1 MSESHNV
8 SNSSEPV
15 TPAPSGL
22 SRRGFVRN
30 GALLGGVAAAFG
42 GLLPAG
48 TAAASTTG
56 SASSTTATPRSGVN
70 SATGTV
76 DIPNKYNKPFS
87 VDDDELFVF
96 AANFKPFELGGDDA
110 PDRQAQGFFNT
121 VFGDA
126 IRAKFPNL
134 KIKYATWDYP
144 IRYEDIAKAGR
155 IPDLILEDPRLR
167 IDRDLE
173 PLGWTQDITS
183 LVQGAGIDLTKLNLG
198 AVEQIKSRSDG
209 GLYGVPLWIDESLLF
224 YNKLIFD
231 KFRTKYPTVGSTY
244 DDVYRTAQKLTRQD
258 GLDFYKGYMQHP
270 DNYLAMNQLG
280 LYPFVPGDSEQ
291 PAPEDVKV
299 NLTSADWKTIANNM
313 YRFLMIPRNN
323 FTTVDDF
330 FKGDMSFPGHLA
342 MAVNSLSKLNA
353 YALSPYYIKPSDAAK
368 YAEWAKSVKIGVTS
382 MPVLSRGSKAIY
394 QPDTRA
400 AFIPP
405 QSKHQDQALDV
416 VKYLVSEEMQTR
428 ISAYGM
434 KAVLPTDAVVNAFG
448 TSIPELAAIDTSAVY
463 WGENAV
469 IKNYKNT
476 EYWDIPLYKV
486 FRQHV
491 LKDGMDVNSSLQVAE
506 QQDIPDYIKAQAAA
520 GFTW

>member
-1 MSESHNV
+1 MSESNM
-8 SNSSEPV
+8 
-15 TPAPSGL
+15 
-22 SRRGFVRN
+22 SRRGLLRN
-30 GALLGGVAAAFG
+30 GALIGGLAAFG
-42 GLLPAG
+42 GALQAAPAAAAG
-48 TAAASTTG
+48 TSSTSAVPRAGAQAASSG
-56 SASSTTATPRSGVN
+56 SADGV
-70 SATGTV
+70 V
-76 DIPNKYNKPFS
+76 DIPNKYNVPFS
-87 VDDDELFVF
+87 VADDELFVF
-96 AANFKPFELGGDDA
+96 AANFKPFELGGNDDGREA
-110 PDRQAQGFFNT
+110 HRYFDA

-126 IRAKFPNL
+126 IRAKFPDI
-134 KIKYATWDYP
+134 KVKYATWDYP
-144 IRYEDIAKAGR
+144 IRYEDIAKTTR
-155 IPDLILEDPRLR
+155 VPDLILEDPRLR

-173 PLGWTQDITS
+173 PLGWTQDITAA
-183 LVQGAGIDLTKLNLG
+183 VQTAGIDLSTLNVG
-198 AVEQIKSRSDG
+198 SVEQIKSRSDG

-224 YNKLIFD
+224 YNKKIFD
-231 KFRTKYPTVGSTY
+231 KFRVKYPTTGSTY
-244 DDVYRTAQKLTRQD
+244 DDIYRIAQKLTRQD
-258 GLDFYKGYMQHP
+258 GLDHYKGYMQHP

-280 LYPFVPGDSEQ
+280 LYPFVPGSSEQ

-299 NLTSADWKTIANNM
+299 SLTSAEWKSVANNL

-353 YALSPYYIKPSDAAK
+353 YALSPYYVEEDDAAEF
-368 YAEWAKSVKIGVTS
+368 AEWAKSVDIGVTS
-382 MPVLSRGSKAIY
+382 MPVLSRGSNAIY

-428 ISAYGM
+428 ISSYGM
-434 KAVLPTDAVVNAFG
+434 KGVLKTDAVVNAFG
-448 TSIPELAAIDTSAVY
+448 TAIPELAKIDTSAVY

-469 IKNYKNT
+469 IKNYQNT

-491 LKDGMDVNSSLQVAE
+491 LTDGMDVDSSLQVTE
-506 QQDIPDYIKAQAAA
+506 QTDIPDYIKAQVAR
-520 GFTW
+520 GLTW

>member
-1 MSESHNV
+1 MSEANM
-8 SNSSEPV
+8 
-15 TPAPSGL
+15 
-22 SRRGFVRN
+22 SRRGLLRN
-30 GALLGGVAAAFG
+30 GALIGGFAALGGALQAAPAAA
-42 GLLPAG
+42 AG
-48 TAAASTTG
+48 T
-56 SASSTTATPRSGVN
+56 SSTTATPRGSVT

-87 VDDDELFVF
+87 VADDELFIF
-96 AANFKPFELGGDDA
+96 AANFKPFELGGDDSGRESTKYFDA
-110 PDRQAQGFFNT
+110 

-126 IRAKFPNL
+126 IRAKFPDI
-134 KIKYATWDYP
+134 KVKYATWDYP

-155 IPDLILEDPRLR
+155 VPDLILEDPRLR

-183 LVQGAGIDLTKLNLG
+183 LVQQAGIDLSKLNLG
-198 AVEQIKSRSDG
+198 SVEQIKSRSDG
-209 GLYGVPLWIDESLLF
+209 GLYGVPVFIDESLLF

-231 KFRTKYPTVGSTY
+231 KFGVKYPTVGSTY
-244 DDVYRTAQKLTRQD
+244 DDVYKLAQKLTRQD
-258 GLDFYKGYMQHP
+258 GIDHYKGYMQHP

-280 LYPFVPGDSEQ
+280 LYPFVPGSSEQ

-342 MAVNSLSKLNA
+342 MAVNNLSKLNA
-353 YALSPYYIKPSDAAK
+353 YALSPYYVEEDDAAQF
-368 YAEWAKSVKIGVTS
+368 AEWAKSVKIGVTS
-382 MPVLSRGSKAIY
+382 MPVLSRGSTAIY

-428 ISAYGM
+428 ISSYGI
-434 KAVLPTDAVVNAFG
+434 KGVLKTDAVVNAFG
-448 TSIPELAAIDTSAVY
+448 TAIPELANIDTSAVY
-463 WGENAV
+463 WGDNAV
-469 IKNYKNT
+469 IKNYQNT

-491 LKDGMDVNSSLQVAE
+491 LKDGMDVDSALQVAE
-506 QQDIPDYIKAQAAA
+506 QIDIPDYIKAQVAR
-520 GFTW
+520 GLTW